1 MTHQHA
7 HSHAPDAPL
16 GPSDWDAAYRD
27 APRWDIGGPQP
38 ALRSLAESGAIRG
51 RVLDVGC
58 GTGEHVLMCA
68 ALGLDAT
75 GVDLSTVALQ
85 VATDKARA
93 RGLTA
98 RFIAQDVRQL
108 PDLDET
114 FDTVTDS
121 GLFVHVYDNEDDC
134 AAYLA
139 GLRSVLA
146 PGGRYFVLCFRGQ
159 GSGSGHDGLTLV
171 QIADTFTDGWRVDS
185 IEPTTLHGTGD
196 PDGIPAWLVALTRT

>member
-7 HSHAPDAPL
+7 HSYAHDAPFS
-16 GPSDWDAAYRD
+16 PSDWDAIYRG

-38 ALRSLAESGAIRG
+38 ALRSLAESGTIRG
-51 RVLDVGC
+51 RVPDVGC

-75 GVDLSTVALQ
+75 GVDLSSVALQ

-108 PDLDET
+108 AELDQT
-114 FDTVTDS
+114 FDTVIDS
-121 GLFVHVYDNEDDC
+121 GLFVHVYDNEDDRD
-134 AAYLA
+134 AYID
-139 GLRSVLA
+139 GLRSVLP
-146 PGGRYFVLCFRGQ
+146 PGGRYFMLCVRGQ
-159 GSGSGHDGLTLV
+159 GSGSGHDGLTLEQV
-171 QIADTFTDGWRVDS
+171 VDTFPRGWRVDS
-185 IEPTTLHGTGD
+185 IEPTTLTGTGD
-196 PDGIPAWLVALTRT
+196 ADGIPAWLLALTRT